1 MTFFDTVFVCTEM
14 MKVLIYLHGL
24 GSSGQSSTVISLR
37 ELLPGWEII
46 SPDIPLHP
54 QEALPMLRQLCKEKK
69 PQLVVGTSMGGMYA
83 QQMHGY
89 CKILV
94 NPAFHVSEFMRKNLG
109 IHTFFSPRQDGV
121 TQFEITPELC
131 DAYAEMENTQFD
143 AMEYNDAGITL
154 GLFGTKDEL
163 VDCREEYLKHYSY
176 ASMFEGGHRISRE
189 VLENVILKWM
199 RAFDYSIGGSTAKLD
214 HIIYTKRCIPNS
226 YHRKLI
232 QRIRSNNHKYGLQ
245 GEESCIYDELFLIPR
260 TELYACRIGMKWGIL
275 KYNDSDH
282 QPVTFVPCEMDVIFE
297 CSEDEASLVPL
308 LKDLRWGFIEA
319 YPGKTYIPPVY
330 EDLDWPCEEPIRVL
344 KDGVWGYLNEKYH
357 FTTNRNEASFYSYME
372 ED

>member
-1 MTFFDTVFVCTEM
+1 
-14 MKVLIYLHGL
+14 
-24 GSSGQSSTVISLR
+24 
-37 ELLPGWEII
+37 
-46 SPDIPLHP
+46 
-54 QEALPMLRQLCKEKK
+54 MLRQLCKEKK

-176 ASMFEGGHRISRE
+176 ASTFEGGHRLSRE

-214 HIIYTKRCIPNS
+214 HIIYTKRCVPNS

-260 TELYACRIGMKWGIL
+260 TELYEVGNLEIQRFRPSARYFCAM
-275 KYNDSDH
+275 
-282 QPVTFVPCEMDVIFE
+282 
-297 CSEDEASLVPL
+297 
-308 LKDLRWGFIEA
+308 
-319 YPGKTYIPPVY
+319 
-330 EDLDWPCEEPIRVL
+330 
-344 KDGVWGYLNEKYH
+344 
-357 FTTNRNEASFYSYME
+357 
-372 ED
+372 